1 MVRPFGL
8 VALANAD
15 EPKNIQAIELT
26 EPLVSEMFVDLVSP
40 PKTFARLAC
49 SSTLTP
55 RPPLPPAGEGEKE
68 RFLLFALGECFIKRN
83 KMLW

>member
-1 MVRPFGL
+1 

-15 EPKNIQAIELT
+15 EPKNLQAIELT
-26 EPLVSEMFVDLVSP
+26 EPLVSELVVDLVSP

-55 RPPLPPAGEGEKE
+55 RPPLPPAGEGEE
-68 RFLLFALGECFIKRN
+68 ESQILIESVID
-83 KMLW
+83 